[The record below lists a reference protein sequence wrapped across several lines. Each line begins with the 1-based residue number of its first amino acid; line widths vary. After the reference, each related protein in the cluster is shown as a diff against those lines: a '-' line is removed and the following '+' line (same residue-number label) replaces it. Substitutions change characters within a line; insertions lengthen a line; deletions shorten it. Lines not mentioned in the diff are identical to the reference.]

1 MSKNR
6 HKKRGVNSGRKR
18 SSLSTISFSHP
29 LVIISLGLVTLL
41 AVANIQTTHTLTAG
55 VQSSVLG
62 DDEQKSEEKNEE
74 KKEEKKE
81 DNKDSENKQEERKQE
96 EQQKS
101 AEQQKESQKNQI
113 KQQREASR
121 RNTQNTSNTTNSSD
135 ASSTGSQKTKTE
147 TVSPSGLIMKTES
160 EGLKRETEIETADGQ
175 KIKTKV
181 EDDGTTKI
189 EIENGTLKLRYK
201 VENGQVVLRA
211 ENEAGEDVE
220 LSDDDLGKLEDAV
233 GEELDDD
240 ATLAQTTDNQLS
252 VTKNQVTAVTDFPL
266 AIDVATKQLI
276 ITTPDGQ
283 KTVTILPDQAVQN
296 LLATGIVNTVEQ
308 NTDTASQ
315 KQPETLN
322 GNVKLEIRNN
332 KVVYKINGVKT
343 HRMLGFIP
351 VTTPVTAF
359 VSADTGNTVAKQQS
373 VLTNIVDL
381 LSP

>member
-1 MSKNR
+1 MPKNKS
-6 HKKRGVNSGRKR
+6 KKRGVSSGKKP
-18 SSLSTISFSHP
+18 SSLSTIRFSHP
-29 LVIISLGLVTLL
+29 LVIISLGLITLL
-41 AVANIQTTHTLTAG
+41 AAANIQTTHTLTAG

-62 DDEQKSEEKNEE
+62 DDEQKSEEKSEE

-81 DNKDSENKQEERKQE
+81 DNKGSENKQEERKQE
-96 EQQKS
+96 EQKKS
-101 AEQQKESQKNQI
+101 AEQQREINRQI
-113 KQQREASR
+113 TS
-121 RNTQNTSNTTNSSD
+121 NTSNTSNTTKSSGT
-135 ASSTGSQKTKTE
+135 SSTGSQKTKTE
-147 TVSPSGLIMKTES
+147 TVSPSNLRMKTES
-160 EGLKRETEIETADGQ
+160 ERLKQETEIETSDGQ

-201 VENGQVVLRA
+201 VENGQVVVRA

-220 LSDDDLGKLEDAV
+220 LNDDELEKLEDAV

-240 ATLAQTTDNQLS
+240 ATLAKTSDNQLS

-266 AIDVATKQLI
+266 SIDIATKQLI

-296 LLATGIVNTVEQ
+296 LLATGIINTLEQ
-308 NTDTASQ
+308 NTDTTTQEQS
-315 KQPETLN
+315 TTFT
-322 GNVKLEIRNN
+322 GDVKLEIRNN
-332 KVVYKINGVKT
+332 EVVYKVNGVKT

-359 VSADTGNTVAKQQS
+359 VSADTGDTVAKQQS